1 MAEVYTVSLDR
12 LISAA
17 GLDVVYTP
25 TDPKEILISN
35 NYINRPGLQ
44 LTGFYAYFNT
54 EKIQI
59 MGNTE
64 FAYLNGLSP
73 SDRQKSLSELFSH
86 KVPAVIIARG
96 HEPFPELLNAAREY
110 ETPLLSSKLDTSE
123 VMARAIAF
131 LNLSLAQRITRH
143 GVLIE
148 IYGEGV
154 LIVGE
159 SGVGKSETA
168 IELVKR
174 GHRLVADDAV
184 EIKKVSA
191 ISLVGS
197 SPDNIRHFIEL
208 RGIGIVNARRLF
220 GMGAIKTTEHID
232 LVVKLEAWDPDKV
245 YDRMGVDSE
254 YTSILG
260 VNVPSITIP
269 IKPGRNLA
277 VILEVAAMNNRQKK
291 LGYNAAKEL
300 LSKLGLEMESSEK
313 YETWEDF

>member
-35 NYINRPGLQ
+35 NDINRPGLQ

-110 ETPLLSSKLDTSE
+110 ETPL
-123 VMARAIAF
+123 
-131 LNLSLAQRITRH
+131 
-143 GVLIE
+143 
-148 IYGEGV
+148 
-154 LIVGE
+154 
-159 SGVGKSETA
+159 
-168 IELVKR
+168 
-174 GHRLVADDAV
+174 
-184 EIKKVSA
+184 
-191 ISLVGS
+191 
-197 SPDNIRHFIEL
+197 
-208 RGIGIVNARRLF
+208 
-220 GMGAIKTTEHID
+220 
-232 LVVKLEAWDPDKV
+232 
-245 YDRMGVDSE
+245 
-254 YTSILG
+254 
-260 VNVPSITIP
+260 
-269 IKPGRNLA
+269 
-277 VILEVAAMNNRQKK
+277 
-291 LGYNAAKEL
+291 
-300 LSKLGLEMESSEK
+300 
-313 YETWEDF
+313 